1 MLLNLKF
8 TGNIVCCLGDYAG
21 QLLALQDHHLGEKL
35 RDFPLSSF
43 MHDLCNGLYVN
54 LQKYRRGDDY
64 DHFQFVGSIYPKHDV
79 QLGIALEM
87 CRDRY
92 RAQGALFFGTTLCIT
107 HRCRVAINGATN
119 KALARS
125 TAVLVPAVDTNGL
138 PNRPQDMNVWP
149 GIVLM
154 AIVPQST
161 AIIKNGVRYEV
172 LVANDNQFELVAI
185 NDDGARTASSFII
198 NKKQL
203 GCQFRLTHAITYF
216 SSQAR
221 TIHGGVR
228 LAQTN
233 HKRFILRHL
242 ILGLGRA
249 PRGCD
254 VQVEGSAARSESG
267 EIDP

>member
-1 MLLNLKF
+1 MNF
-8 TGNIVCCLGDYAG
+8 
-21 QLLALQDHHLGEKL
+21 
-35 RDFPLSSF
+35 R
-43 MHDLCNGLYVN
+43 
-54 LQKYRRGDDY
+54 KYRRGDDY

-172 LVANDNQFELVAI
+172 LVANDNQFELVTI
-185 NDDGARTASSFII
+185 NDDGVRTAASFIVD
-198 NKKQL
+198 KKEL
-203 GCQFRLTHAITYF
+203 GSNFCPTHALAYF
-216 SSQAR
+216 STQAR
-221 TIHGGVR
+221 TIHGGIR
-228 LAQTN
+228 LTQTS
-233 HKRFILRHL
+233 HKNFALRDL
-242 ILGLGRA
+242 VLALGRA

-254 VQVEGSAARSESG
+254 VQVEA
-267 EIDP
+267 